1 MTARGVPESDFA
13 VVRDIEREMIVDSGT
28 YSEMVGRAEEY
39 NRIYQSVAYKAELWI
54 HNRIY

>member
-1 MTARGVPESDFA
+1 
-13 VVRDIEREMIVDSGT
+13 MIVDSGT